1 MIQILCAKSTNM
13 RSKVSI
19 NDLIQYISSK
29 CGGIPLTEN
38 SIIFDD
44 LGINGI
50 DAATLME
57 ELAIEFE
64 FSLESFNYS
73 EYFLSES
80 ELSNVFRSLF
90 YSLFKRDKLPSR
102 TFTINHL
109 MKVIDKGYWFDPES
123 KYNR

>member
-1 MIQILCAKSTNM
+1 M